1 MMCACVLC
9 VGMGVGVCVGAVFC
23 HHPDPLPHHPLT
35 HPHTHTLNLPPMHLP
50 IYPLPSPHCR
60 YVMDRWGFPTTWA
73 ATVGLGVLWSLLL
86 LYDAEGTLL
95 PSFVCYALFRTFLF
109 TFLFAYIA
117 DTLGFRCAPLP
128 SLHPLSLPSL
138 FDNLPNIGAY
148 FCLR

>member
-1 MMCACVLC
+1 
-9 VGMGVGVCVGAVFC
+9 
-23 HHPDPLPHHPLT
+23 
-35 HPHTHTLNLPPMHLP
+35 MHLP

-117 DTLGFRCAPLP
+117 DTLGFRCAPL
-128 SLHPLSLPSL
+128 SSRHPLLFALSLRPLTSPPPFTHPHPSRASG
-138 FDNLPNIGAY
+138 ISA
-148 FCLR
+148 CWQA